1 MRLLLDQHYSP
12 TIATELRKHGHDVVS
27 VEEDPHLRDRGDRE
41 VWSHAIAEQRAVLTE
56 NVGHFAPLVREWAVA
71 GESHFGVV
79 FTSPRS
85 MPRQART
92 FGLYVERL
100 DAFLHEH
107 AADDA
112 LADQVAWLSPK
123 PA

>member
-1 MRLLLDQHYSP
+1 VRLLLDQHYSP
-12 TIATELRKHGHDVVS
+12 KIAQELRRLGHDVTS
-27 VEEDPHLRDRGDRE
+27 VEEQPNLRGLPDR
-41 VWSHAIAEQRAVLTE
+41 SILSLAIAEQRALVTE
-56 NVGHFAPLVREWAVA
+56 DVVHFGRIVKESALA
-71 GESHFGVV
+71 GERHFGVV

-85 MPRQART
+85 MPRRART

-100 DAFLHEH
+100 DALLHEH
-107 AADDA
+107 GADDA

>member
-12 TIATELRKHGHDVVS
+12 TIARELRNRGHDVAS

-41 VWSHAIAEQRAVLTE
+41 VWRHALAEQRAVLTE
-56 NVGHFAPLVREWAVA
+56 DVRDFTLLIRECAVA

-85 MPRQART
+85 MPRGART
-92 FGLYVERL
+92 FGLYVDRL
-100 DAFLHEH
+100 DAFLREH

-112 LADQVAWLSPK
+112 LADQMRWLT
-123 PA
+123 AG